1 MNLLEAL
8 RLAPIARGFA
18 VLVVAG
24 ALFPLTGVFVLRL
37 NLITLRF
44 TLMHGTLLGGALALA
59 TGTDPVLLAAAVNMA
74 LILAIAGLAGR
85 SGLGAGTLTTFFMV
99 LTIGLA
105 FVVIYR
111 FNVPAKDTLA
121 ILWGNLFA
129 ISAAEAAATVG
140 FALLTLGF
148 VLAFYGSL
156 KALLF
161 SREIAFASG
170 VNEPLLY
177 NAVLVLAGLT
187 VAFAVRLIGALLL
200 DALLLLPAIVA
211 SFYARSTKALFLYA
225 GLVGLGSSVV
235 GFLASLLLDVPA
247 SSAVTIVA
255 ALVLGFGFLTRGR
268 AT

>member
-1 MNLLEAL
+1 MSLLDAF
-8 RLAPIARGFA
+8 RLAPITRGFL
-18 VLVVAG
+18 VLAVAG
-24 ALFPLTGVFVLRL
+24 ALFPLTGVFILRL

-44 TLMHGTLLGGALALA
+44 ALMHGTLLGAALALA
-59 TGTDPVLLAAAVNMA
+59 LGADPVLLSIAVNLA
-74 LILAIAGLAGR
+74 LILSIAAFGRR
-85 SGLGAGTLTTFFMV
+85 SGLGVGTLTTFLMV

-111 FNVPAKDTLA
+111 FDVPAKDTLA
-121 ILWGNLFA
+121 ILWGNLYA
-129 ISAAEAAATVG
+129 ISAAEALATVG
-140 FALLTLGF
+140 FAALTLAF
-148 VLAFYGSL
+148 VLAFYGRL

-161 SREIAFASG
+161 NREIAFASG
-170 VNEPLLY
+170 ANEPLLH

-211 SFYARSTKALFLYA
+211 SFYARSAKALFFYA
-225 GLVGLGSSVV
+225 CLAGFGSSVT

-255 ALVLGFGFLTRGR
+255 ATVLGIGFLTRGR
-268 AT
+268 AA